1 MSWWS
6 DAVSAVG
13 NAVESAVTV
22 VTDAVSDVVETVG
35 NAINDGL
42 DALADAASN
51 LPVVGGVIGGI
62 LRWVGGVVAGACDL
76 VAAGIKAVG
85 SIVGGLLG
93 GTIKIVGGLLG
104 LDLGLVIEGFVDI
117 ASGIAGAIVVVGGEF
132 IAVFQTTFFLQ
143 NKERILTKA
152 EQELLRR
159 IYLDSLALYNIRIV
173 ENRYG
178 IFGINNRSF
187 TLGNTIYLKS
197 NDPHTLV
204 HESLHVWQYQHHGSR
219 YAGDAIGAQ
228 WFIQDHYN
236 WQSDIANGNVDWV
249 DFNAE
254 AQAQF
259 VEDIFIFGTLT
270 TGGILTTGD
279 GVFYDAQPPVSTG
292 AFTFNGT
299 DHTNRANDAVAVI
312 RGAINSR
319 LSNMLG

>member
-6 DAVSAVG
+6 DVVSAVG

-35 NAINDGL
+35 NAINDVL
-42 DALADAASN
+42 DALADAVSN
-51 LPVVGGVIGGI
+51 VPVVGGLIGGV

-93 GTIKIVGGLLG
+93 GTIKLVGGILG
-104 LDLGLVIEGFVDI
+104 LDLGLIFEGLVDI
-117 ASGIAGAIVVVGGEF
+117 ASGIAGAIVVVGGEI
-132 IAVFQTTFFLQ
+132 IAVFQTTFGLQ
-143 NKERILTKA
+143 NKERPLTKA
-152 EQELLRR
+152 EKELLRR
-159 IYLDSLALYNIRIV
+159 IYRESLALYNIRIV
-173 ENRYG
+173 EGRYG
-178 IFGINNRSF
+178 VFGINNRSF

-197 NDPHTLV
+197 NVAHTLV

-228 WFIQDHYN
+228 WFIQNHYS
-236 WQSDIANGNVDWV
+236 WESDIADGRTKWG

-259 VEDIFIFGTLT
+259 VEDIFIFGSLT
-270 TGGILTTGD
+270 TAGILTTGN

-292 AFTFNGT
+292 AFNFNGT